1 MQYETAEVNETPLI
15 QIKENKMKHLLT
27 LTLFLGIAWGQSQY
41 VTVGTG
47 LELETI
53 NDFDILV
60 ESYDDNPI
68 YKNIGLTS
76 QYIETKVKLALRSN
90 GIIPEGTKSSS
101 RYLYVNINM
110 LYDMGYIVNIALQF
124 KRPVQYLIN
133 EDLTVLH
140 KFDDVDNVRYKFG
153 VATYSKNMLV
163 TTPSQGALGH
173 IVSQLVIMI
182 DKFSLALLEAN
193 GK

>member
-1 MQYETAEVNETPLI
+1 
-15 QIKENKMKHLLT
+15 MKHLLT
-27 LTLFLGIAWGQSQY
+27 LTLFLGIVWGQSQFIKMG
-41 VTVGTG
+41 GTG

-53 NDFDILV
+53 NNFEIVV
-60 ESYDDNPI
+60 EPYDDNPI

-90 GIIPEGTKSSS
+90 GIIPSGGNNLT

-110 LYDMGYIVNIALQF
+110 LYDRGYTYNINLMF
-124 KRPVQYLIN
+124 KRPVQYPIN
-133 EDLTVLH
+133 EDLYVIH
-140 KFDDVDNVRYKFG
+140 KFDEVDNVRYQFG
-153 VATYSKNMLV
+153 VATYSKNMLI
-163 TTPSQGALGH
+163 TTPPQGALDH
-173 IVSQLVIMI
+173 IVSSLVMMI